1 MQIAGIV
8 NQKLEDNASL
18 VVTAPPGAGKST
30 LLPLT
35 ILESLKDGGKILMLE
50 PRRLATRQIAE
61 RMAELLGERV
71 GQTVGYRVRFES
83 CVSEDTRVEVVT
95 EGILTRMLISDPTL
109 EGVSVVIFDEF
120 HERSINSD
128 VALAL
133 TREAQGIIRPDLRIV
148 IMSATIDATAICQ
161 ALHAPLVESEGRMY
175 PVEIIHEDTDI
186 TECSKVD
193 DIALAVARSVMKA
206 HANHEGDILVFLPGQ
221 AEITKCAEILAH
233 SLPDTNICPLYGLL
247 SSEAQRKAIAP
258 SDEGERKV
266 VLATPIAETSL
277 TIEGVRI
284 VVDSGLCRKMTYSP
298 QNALSHLDT
307 VRISMDMATQRT
319 GRAGRVA
326 PGVCYRLWSLATE
339 HRMSECRIPEILEAD
354 LTPMSL
360 DICAWGEADISRLP
374 WLTPPPTGN
383 LAQARELLIM
393 LQAIDESGC
402 ITAHG
407 KELATL
413 PCHPRIAQML
423 TTADSPQMKVLAC
436 DIASLLEN
444 KDIIN
449 TQRSSA
455 APASSTIT
463 DADIN
468 SRIALLCQSRNRY
481 PFISRIAEQYRR
493 LVKTKECNEIPHPH
507 DVGKLI
513 ASAYPERIAK
523 AEDEGLGRFKL
534 ANGNIASLDPNDELS
549 AQEWLAVASLGS
561 KIFLASPLNINDIQH
576 LIRSKDNLSWD
587 NKQGAIL
594 ARRERRIGRLLIDSM
609 PIQGVK
615 SEDIIRTLCE
625 SAPKYGTSMFSF
637 DEKVQNLQRRIC
649 IVAQWHPEMGLPDVS
664 TEAVLNRASDW
675 LFTTDIHKVNM
686 GDCIWSLLSYEQQQL
701 VDSIAPTHIRVPSG
715 SKIKVEYRQGAE
727 QPILRVRLQ
736 ECFGLQDTP
745 CIDEGRQPVLME
757 LLSPGFKPVQLTQ
770 DLHSFWENTYFEV
783 RKELRR
789 RYPKHSWPDDPLK
802 EEAVRG
808 VKKK

>member
-61 RMAELLGERV
+61 RMAELLGECV

-83 CVSEDTRVEVVT
+83 CVSEDTRIEVVT

-128 VALAL
+128 VAITL

-175 PVEIIHEDTDI
+175 PVEIIHEDADI
-186 TECSKVD
+186 TECSKMD
-193 DIALAVARSVMKA
+193 DIALAVARSVVRA

-221 AEITKCAEILAH
+221 AEITKCSEILAH

-247 SSEAQRKAIAP
+247 SPEAQRKAIAP

-277 TIEGVRI
+277 TIEGVHI
-284 VVDSGLCRKMTYSP
+284 VVDSGLCRKMAFSP

-360 DICAWGEADISRLP
+360 DISAWGEADISRLP

-402 ITAHG
+402 ITPHG
-407 KELATL
+407 KELAKL

-423 TTADSPQMKVLAC
+423 TTADSPQMKALAC

-449 TQRSSA
+449 TQRASSA
-455 APASSTIT
+455 STSSTIT

-549 AQEWLAVASLGS
+549 SQEWLAVASLGS
-561 KIFLASPLNINDIQH
+561 RIFLASPLNINDIQH

-587 NKQGAIL
+587 NKQGTIL
-594 ARRERRIGRLLIDSM
+594 ARRERRIGRLLIDSV

-615 SEDIIRTLCE
+615 SEDIIHTICE

-637 DEKVQNLQRRIC
+637 DEKVQNLQRRIS

-686 GDCIWSLLSYEQQQL
+686 GDCIWSLLSYEQQQQ

-745 CIDEGRQPVLME
+745 RIDEGRQPVLME